1 MINAGAS
8 RPVGVTAAAVLIAIA
23 ACVAACEGG
32 GGAGNAEKT
41 SATLYQQ
48 YGCSSC
54 HAADRKLVGPAFRDI
69 AARYRGRAD
78 AEALLVAKVRS
89 GGAGVW
95 GQVAMPPHPAL
106 PDGALHEMIRTI
118 LAQPAS

>member
-1 MINAGAS
+1 M
-8 RPVGVTAAAVLIAIA
+8 P
-23 ACVAACEGG
+23 
-32 GGAGNAEKT
+32 
-41 SATLYQQ
+41 YQQ

-78 AEALLVAKVRS
+78 AEVLLVAKVRN

-95 GQVAMPPHPAL
+95 GQMAMPPHPTL

-118 LAQPAS
+118 LAQPVS